1 MAYTTINKS
10 TAHFNTKLVTGNSSS
25 NNNDPSNQQTITG
38 LSFQPDWLWGKNR
51 VQGDPYYHVLVDAV
65 RGSAKRVYSN
75 NNSAESTDAG
85 DVENF
90 TSDGFKL
97 GSGLN
102 LNKNGDSNVFW
113 LWKANGQGSSNT
125 DGSINTTYTSAN
137 TTAGFSIS
145 TYTGTGSNATVGH
158 GLGSVPKMIIV
169 KRTNATDVW
178 RVYHSSIGATK
189 HLVLNTTAVEATG
202 SNVWN
207 DTAPTSS
214 VFSISTDSAVNA
226 SGATYVAYC
235 FTEKTGYSKFGSYT
249 GNGSTDGTF
258 VYTGFKP
265 AWFMQKRT
273 DATNGWHIFDIKR
286 DTYNVSGKYLVANQS
301 DAEASASSYLDIL
314 SNGIKMRRNGADV
327 NASGGSYIYM
337 AFGQSI
343 VGNNN
348 VPATAR

>member
-10 TAHFNTKLVTGNSSS
+10 SDFFTTATWSGTSS
-25 NNNDPSNQQTITG
+25 QQTISLPFQADWIWVKRRNSTVNHASQDIVNAFG
-38 LSFQPDWLWGKNR
+38 NRLSPNR
-51 VQGDPYYHVLVDAV
+51 DVALGSEPHGIGTVDANGFNFK
-65 RGSAKRVYSN
+65 GSYN
-75 NNSAESTDAG
+75 
-85 DVENF
+85 
-90 TSDGFKL
+90 
-97 GSGLN
+97 GSGYN
-102 LNKNGDSNVFW
+102 ESGGTYVSWN
-113 LWKANGQGSSNT
+113 WKAGNSQGSSNT
-125 DGSINTTYTSAN
+125 DGSINTTYTSVN

-189 HLVLNTTAVEATG
+189 HLVLNTTAAEATG

-235 FTEKTGYSKFGSYT
+235 FAEKTGYSKFGSYV
-249 GNGSTDGTF
+249 GNGNVNGTF

-265 AWFMQKRT
+265 AFVMLKETSNADNWLIMDNKRL
-273 DATNGWHIFDIKR
+273 G
-286 DTYNVSGKYLVANQS
+286 YNPRNELLFPNLNNAEQAHDRVDLV
-301 DAEASASSYLDIL
+301 
-314 SNGIKMRRNGADV
+314 SNGFKMNNDDGSINTSGAT
-327 NASGGSYIYM
+327 YIYM

-343 VGNNN
+343 VGSNN
-348 VPATAR
+348 VPGVAR